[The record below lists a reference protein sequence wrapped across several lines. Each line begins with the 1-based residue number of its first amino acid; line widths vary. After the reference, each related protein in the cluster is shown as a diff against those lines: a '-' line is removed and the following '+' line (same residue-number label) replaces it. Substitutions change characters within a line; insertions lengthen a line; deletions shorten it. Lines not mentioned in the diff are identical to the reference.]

1 MILSSALGQTD
12 LIEYTE
18 LLDAPER
25 STAFMY
31 GVNHFEDGPCAFD
44 YDPWVHAEI
53 LDLPVVFRDDLP
65 DPAMVACYSAEH
77 EAIFVRTN
85 LHADVERCAI
95 AHEIVHFEYNDIG
108 TDDFQEERADR
119 IAARR
124 LIRPRRIEE
133 LSAFTEDPAA
143 VALELHVTEKIMR
156 VFMRMIR
163 QGRIARYA

>member
-1 MILSSALGQTD
+1 MSSAVDPMD
-12 LIEYTE
+12 LIEYDGYVE
-18 LLDAPER
+18 LPAR

-31 GVNHFEDGPCAFD
+31 GIGHYEDGPCAFD
-44 YDPWVHAEI
+44 YDPWAHAEI

-65 DPAMVACYSAEH
+65 DPSMVACYSAEH

-95 AHEIVHFEYNDIG
+95 AHEIVHFEYNDVG
-108 TDDFQEERADR
+108 TDDLQEERADR

-124 LIRPRRIEE
+124 LIRPRRLEE
-133 LSAFTEDPAA
+133 LSVVTGDPAV

-156 VFMRMIR
+156 VFMRMVR
-163 QGRIARYA
+163 QGRISRYA